1 MNLDNFI
8 NFLFRIFF
16 LHPDGSL
23 LSDVINKDGNSKFK
37 YYYFSTDSILTPWMR
52 CWSYLK
58 AGGNPP
64 KMSCDLM

>member
-8 NFLFRIFF
+8 NYLLRIFF

-37 YYYFSTDSILTPWMR
+37 YYYFSTDSILDSMEDVLELSESWGK
-52 CWSYLK
+52 SSKDEL
-58 AGGNPP
+58 
-64 KMSCDLM
+64 